1 MERLVTQFANAEAHA
16 AEKADLFG
24 SLGIDWKLLILQSVA
39 FLILLFVLSKWVY
52 PPLAAMLDKREKDLR
67 TAEKAAK
74 SARENAD
81 KTEKMINA
89 SMRKARAEARDIVA
103 SARNEAAEIVEAAAK
118 KAEARAEGIIE
129 AARTEIAGEVA
140 AARQA
145 LHNETLQ
152 LVAEATGTL
161 VNEKLDAKKDG
172 KLIEK
177 ALKEAR

>member
-1 MERLVTQFANAEAHA
+1 MERLVTQFASAEAHA
-16 AEKADLFG
+16 ADKADLFG

-103 SARNEAAEIVEAAAK
+103 SARNEATEIVEPTASSRRLGQKLLAK
-118 KAEARAEGIIE
+118 LRLRAKRCI
-129 AARTEIAGEVA
+129 TKHCNWWL
-140 AARQA
+140 RQPA
-145 LHNETLQ
+145 PW
-152 LVAEATGTL
+152 
-161 VNEKLDAKKDG
+161 
-172 KLIEK
+172 
-177 ALKEAR
+177 

>member
-24 SLGIDWKLLILQSVA
+24 SLGIDWKLLALQSVA

-52 PPLAAMLDKREKDLR
+52 PPLAAMLDKRDKDLR

-103 SARNEAAEIVEAAAK
+103 SARNEAAEIVEA
-118 KAEARAEGIIE
+118 RADGIIE

>member
-39 FLILLFVLSKWVY
+39 FLVLLFVLSKWVY
-52 PPLAAMLDKREKDLR
+52 PPLAAMLDKHEKDLR
-67 TAEKAAK
+67 TAEK
-74 SARENAD
+74 AD

-103 SARNEAAEIVEAAAK
+103 SARNEAAEIIEAAAK
-118 KAEARAEGIIE
+118 KAETRADGIIE

>member
-1 MERLVTQFANAEAHA
+1 MERLVTQFASAEAHA
-16 AEKADLFG
+16 ADKADLFG

-39 FLILLFVLSKWVY
+39 FLVLLFVLSKWVY
-52 PPLAAMLDKREKDLR
+52 PPLAAMLDKRDKDLR

-89 SMRKARAEARDIVA
+89 SMRK
-103 SARNEAAEIVEAAAK
+103 
-118 KAEARAEGIIE
+118 ARAEGIIE

>member
-24 SLGIDWKLLILQSVA
+24 SLGIDWKLLVLQSVA

-67 TAEKAAK
+67 TAEK

-118 KAEARAEGIIE
+118 KAEARADGIIE